1 MSGERLGEGSRRP
14 PSISHP
20 PLPGPPRD
28 RAELTCAEQQRKRV
42 SYSSFRVR
50 TARTFSS
57 ATSCGHSHRQPPP
70 GSSGPPR
77 RAPLPYGC
85 GPAAAALP
93 AARRGRCGGTTVG
106 GQLRPQRRVQ
116 QRRVEKQPRCPGA
129 QSRRHP
135 HRGRAG
141 APLGSARG
149 RAAVALRSARSGR
162 PAGEG
167 SGPAPASPCLAPGVV
182 SPGSAAILRS
192 RPEAAQGA
200 ERLRVYLRGQV
211 GAAAARRSSGRA
223 GQERRGVRGERDPPR
238 AGNGCL
244 PAPPRAFGTQPAR
257 TGPRR
262 QPPQRASLPPPA
274 SPHRT
279 GDRARGGRPPP
290 PSSRCPGVP
299 AAPPQPGPVEA
310 AGCRPR
316 SER

>member
-1 MSGERLGEGSRRP
+1 MQLDQIGRHHGGAAGAPRLAVHVDAVTALAVLQDELDAPVQVVQRGDSGQIHGAEAQLLYSQRL
-14 PSISHP
+14 
-20 PLPGPPRD
+20 PLLRGA
-28 RAELTCAEQQRKRV
+28 AEEAGLVLLVQSEDGAHV
-42 SYSSFRVR
+42 LL
-50 TARTFSS
+50 
-57 ATSCGHSHRQPPP
+57 GHQPT
-70 GSSGPPR
+70 
-77 RAPLPYGC
+77 
-85 GPAAAALP
+85 AAAPQRQRSQQHGAVDAVEPRP
-93 AARRGRCGGTTVG
+93 AGG

-238 AGNGCL
+238 A
-244 PAPPRAFGTQPAR
+244 
-257 TGPRR
+257 
-262 QPPQRASLPPPA
+262 
-274 SPHRT
+274 
-279 GDRARGGRPPP
+279 
-290 PSSRCPGVP
+290 
-299 AAPPQPGPVEA
+299 E
-310 AGCRPR
+310 
-316 SER
+316 